1 MKRETCYR
9 MRTRDEVYASAG
21 ERSAQIVAVGDPD
34 EWVRAGHHLPAD
46 SEIAFVAFSDID
58 AEMLMRLAPSVV
70 LSPLL
75 AKGFDC
81 IDLAQSLVAAG
92 FVGKYRAVTRR
103 LPRPDLVVGE
113 IRHFCPGLDFEILE
127 TD

>member
-1 MKRETCYR
+1 MKRETCHR
-9 MRTRDEVYASAG
+9 MGIRDGIYAHAS
-21 ERSAQIVAVGDPD
+21 ERPASILAVGDPD

-46 SEIAFVAFSDID
+46 SEIVFVAFTDID
-58 AEMLMRLAPSVV
+58 EEMLSHYSPSVV

-81 IDLAQSLVAAG
+81 TDLAHSLIAAG
-92 FVGKYRAVTRR
+92 FIGKYRAVTRR
-103 LPRPDLVVGE
+103 LPRPELVVAE
-113 IRHFCPGLDFEILE
+113 IRQFFPGLDFEILE